1 MSRVIFIFPPAP
13 TRPTENMKP
22 VLMLDNVSRRF
33 GERVALDG
41 LSLTLNEGEVFA
53 LLAPN
58 GAGKTTT
65 LNLILGFLR
74 ADGGAITVCGEAVGG
89 DAAVTGRHIAYL
101 PEQVAIYPELSGVE
115 NLRYFSLLAAIEL
128 GDGALR
134 GLLSEAG
141 LQHEAHD
148 RAARFYSKGMRQKVG
163 IAIAMAREAKLLL
176 LDEPTSGLDPLA
188 ASELSASLRAASKRG
203 VAILMATHDLYHIKE
218 VATRVGFLRG
228 GRIASEIDPQTTDH
242 AMLEQLYI
250 SELGR

>member
-1 MSRVIFIFPPAP
+1 
-13 TRPTENMKP
+13 MKP
-22 VLMLDNVSRRF
+22 VLKLDNVSRRF

-74 ADGGAITVCGEAVGG
+74 ADGGAITVCGEPVDDHAG
-89 DAAVTGRHIAYL
+89 TGRYIAYL

-128 GDGALR
+128 NDGELR

-242 AMLEQLYI
+242 AMLERLYI

>member
-1 MSRVIFIFPPAP
+1 
-13 TRPTENMKP
+13 MKP
-22 VLMLDNVSRRF
+22 VLVLDNVSRRF

-74 ADGGAITVCGEAVGG
+74 ADGGVITVCGEPVGG
-89 DAAVTGRHIAYL
+89 AAATGRHVAYL

-115 NLRYFSLLAAIEL
+115 NLRYFSLLAAIGL
-128 GDGALR
+128 GDATLR
-134 GLLSEAG
+134 GLLSDAG
-141 LQHEAHD
+141 LQPEAHD

-163 IAIAMAREAKLLL
+163 IAIALAREAKLLL

-188 ASELSASLRAASKRG
+188 AAELSASLRAASKRG

-242 AMLEQLYI
+242 AMLERLYI

>member
-1 MSRVIFIFPPAP
+1 
-13 TRPTENMKP
+13 MKP
-22 VLMLDNVSRRF
+22 VLKLDNVSRRF

-41 LSLTLNEGEVFA
+41 LSLILNEGEVFA

-74 ADGGAITVCGEAVGG
+74 ADGGAITVCGEPVDDHAG
-89 DAAVTGRHIAYL
+89 TGRHIAYL

-128 GDGALR
+128 NDGELR
-134 GLLSEAG
+134 GLLFEAG
-141 LQHEAHD
+141 LQREAHD

-242 AMLEQLYI
+242 AMLERLYI
-250 SELGR
+250 SELDR